1 MEMKS
6 VSHRYDLNRPGSR
19 HGHKY
24 SKYKKYL
31 SMMMLICTKQHI
43 RNISS
48 WIHGKVKQH
57 WGWVEKKRCHK
68 KSVYLKKS
76 IKIKLLINFSNKNIT
91 FQNSASFCCCYCF
104 LFFEKTN
111 LKRSSANQTVVCQIF
126 KWKLKK
132 SLRNLNKV
140 KYLEQEILCSL
151 FFDMYIL
158 NTRKHGYS
166 LHVPRSV
173 NGFNVLL
180 ETVTSFLMFYRV

>member
-104 LFFEKTN
+104 LFF
-111 LKRSSANQTVVCQIF
+111 
-126 KWKLKK
+126 WKNKLETLFSK
-132 SLRNLNKV
+132 LN
-140 KYLEQEILCSL
+140 CSL
-151 FFDMYIL
+151 SNIQMEVKRESQKFEQGKILRTGDSLFSFFWHVYI
-158 NTRKHGYS
+158 KY
-166 LHVPRSV
+166 
-173 NGFNVLL
+173 
-180 ETVTSFLMFYRV
+180 